1 MPPGPV
7 PPSLP
12 ARAWASATAWT
23 WAQNGL
29 RLAGGLATL
38 ALLVRFLPAAELG
51 MFYVFL
57 ALTAFLWVL
66 DGAVSAN
73 LSRYLSYA
81 LGGAE
86 ALRPSGMAPARPGAP
101 PNWPL
106 VGELLGAI
114 LWLYRR
120 FAGLCGLLLLAA
132 GTPMIWPLLPQTASA
147 AWSATAWA
155 ATVAAAALDVQATAW
170 QTALRGLDRVR
181 DAAQVAT
188 LSLALR
194 PLLLALFLAA
204 DAGLLALPAATL
216 LTAGLAML
224 VGRRRLLGWLRRETA
239 AAVPARAGASRAL
252 LAVLWPNT
260 WRVGVKLLSLYLAS
274 LALMHFCT
282 RRLGL
287 PGAASYGLT
296 VQLANLAHAF
306 ATAWT
311 LVKLPAA
318 AQLRAAGRVAELRR
332 LLWPRVWLQ
341 DLSYLAAA
349 AAILLAGPGL
359 LRALGSDKELLPQ
372 PWLAL
377 FFLNGFLWMG
387 FSFWTFL
394 ITTENRVPSL
404 WPTVAT
410 SGVTILLAGGLL
422 HGTGAG
428 FGALVLAPLLA
439 GLAFNY
445 WYWPASGAR
454 SLGTTR
460 LRYFLT
466 PQPPRG

>member
-1 MPPGPV
+1 MPPSPV
-7 PPSLP
+7 PSLLL

-29 RLAGGLATL
+29 RLGGGLVTL
-38 ALLVRFLPAAELG
+38 ALLVRFLPKAELG

-81 LGGAE
+81 LGGAD
-86 ALRPSGMAPARPGAP
+86 ALRPTGMAPPRPGAA

-114 LWLYRR
+114 AWLYRR

-132 GTPMIWPLLPQTASA
+132 GTPMIWPLLPQTGSA

-155 ATVAAAALDVQATAW
+155 ATVAAAAVDVQASASL
-170 QTALRGLDRVR
+170 TALRGLDRVR
-181 DAAQVAT
+181 DAAQIAT

-194 PLLLALFLAA
+194 PVLLALFLIA

-216 LTAGLAML
+216 LTAGLAMFT
-224 VGRRRLLGWLRRETA
+224 GRRRLAGWLRDATTMA
-239 AAVPARAGASRAL
+239 GPARPAASRAL

-260 WRVGVKLLSLYLAS
+260 WRVGVKLLSLYLAN
-274 LALMHFCT
+274 LALVHFCT

-287 PGAASYGLT
+287 SGVAAYGLT
-296 VQLANLAHAF
+296 VQLGNLAHGF
-306 ATAWT
+306 ASAWT

-318 AQLRAAGRVAELRR
+318 AQLRAAGRVADLRR

-341 DLSYLAAA
+341 DLSFVAAA
-349 AAILLAGPGL
+349 AGIVFAGPWL
-359 LRALGSDKELLPQ
+359 LRTLGTDQELLPQ
-372 PWLAL
+372 PWLL
-377 FFLNGFLWMG
+377 VFLVNGFLWMG

-422 HGTGAG
+422 HGTELGL
-428 FGALVLAPLLA
+428 GALVLAPLLA

-454 SLGTTR
+454 SLGTSR

-466 PQPPRG
+466 PQPPRE